1 MLTIRWA
8 TSAEPCDTADSLCA
22 GGCIPIAPHLYFTRF
37 LDETNPQDRELGLFM
52 GRVLLTK
59 CVELWV
65 FGSRVTAGMEREIAK
80 AEERS
85 MPIRYFTEDMEERQD
100 G

>member
-1 MLTIRWA
+1 
-8 TSAEPCDTADSLCA
+8 
-22 GGCIPIAPHLYFTRF
+22 
-37 LDETNPQDRELGLFM
+37 M

-85 MPIRYFTEDMEERQD
+85 LPMRYVTEGMGER
-100 G
+100 GRG